1 MLSKLAAARS
11 ADTFRCCSATATR
24 PLAST
29 QLRPTQRTISRRSSS
44 AELPRRVD
52 AVVASISLHHV
63 ADPAFVID
71 RIAGILSPRG
81 TVVVIEWRWEEFSA
95 QTAEWCFSRLESDG
109 EEGWLH
115 RHLAEWRA
123 SGQNW
128 PSYLHDWAERE
139 GLHRGDVLIRL
150 LDKRLER
157 KLLTYGPYFW
167 PDLADTTEADERRAI
182 NAGQIQAT
190 RIHWVGILR

>member
-1 MLSKLAAARS
+1 MLLGNGYEAVGIDPVAPDAAHYQQ
-11 ADTFRCCSATATR
+11 
-24 PLAST
+24 T
-29 QLRPTQRTISRRSSS
+29 QFER